1 MRNAAALSA
10 FILAVMSAVASLP
23 ASAATRPAW
32 SITFDTASST
42 YRAVDSAGAL
52 VAQADNAQ
60 SVGDR
65 LFAIAKSGVVH
76 FGPGVFVGQWT
87 IEGASGLTIEGTPGQ
102 TTIACPNG
110 WATCL
115 IIGMRGATS
124 TRNRRIA
131 VRDIVFDVGGDAS
144 SGGSAMILSACDGFD
159 LQNLSFV
166 AHRPLAPRQDGQIE
180 YARTL
185 NLTVWTKDQAPS
197 EHGTVRHCRFEGTT
211 LTCGG
216 LKDVLFDDLAF
227 TGDYRNSNTV
237 IDVSFG
243 EVGPAAMVDGI
254 TFKNLSI
261 DHVTG
266 RYRSAQAGPVPTNTP
281 ETSMLAAL
289 VAGFQYVRNVTFD
302 HASIDGAAQP
312 VCGLRFI
319 AWPPGAPFVEQNVRL
334 IDCRVTHVLDVCNV
348 PGAMVTSQ
356 LR

>member
-1 MRNAAALSA
+1 MSTFATLSA
-10 FILAVMSAVASLP
+10 FIWAFVSAFAFHA
-23 ASAATRPAW
+23 ASAATGPAW
-32 SITFDTASST
+32 SFTFDAASGA
-42 YRAVDSAGAL
+42 YRAVDTAGAI

-87 IEGASGLTIEGTPGQ
+87 IEGADDLTIEGTPGQ

-115 IIGMRGATS
+115 IIGKRGATS

-131 VRDIVFDVGGDAS
+131 VRDIVFDVGGDSS
-144 SGGSAMILSACDGFD
+144 SGGSAMILSACYGFD
-159 LQNLSFV
+159 LENLSFV
-166 AHRPLAPRQDGQIE
+166 ARRPLAPRTDGQVE

-216 LKDVLFDDLAF
+216 LKDVIFDDLAF
-227 TGDYRNSNTV
+227 TGDYRNSNTL

-243 EVGPAAMVDGI
+243 EVGSAAMVENI

-266 RYRSAQAGPVPTNTP
+266 HYRSAQAGPVPSNTP
-281 ETSMLAAL
+281 ETSPLAAL

-312 VCGLRFI
+312 VCALRFI
-319 AWPPGAPFVEQNVRL
+319 AWPPGAPFIEQNVRL

-348 PGAMVTSQ
+348 PGAVI
-356 LR
+356 R